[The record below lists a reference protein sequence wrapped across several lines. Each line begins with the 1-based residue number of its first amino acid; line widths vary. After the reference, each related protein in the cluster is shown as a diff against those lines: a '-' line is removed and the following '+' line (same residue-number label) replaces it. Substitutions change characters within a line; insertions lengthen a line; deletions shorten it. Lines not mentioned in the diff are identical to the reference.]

1 MAIKTGKELAAKCKE
16 VAENYKTLY
25 VLGCIGAP
33 LNASNKTR
41 YCNNLSYN
49 RQTVRTVKIKSATAD
64 TFGMDCV
71 CMIKTLLWGW
81 AGDKSKTY
89 GGAVYGSNDVPDI
102 NADQMIAVCKDVSTD
117 FTNIVVGEVV
127 WMSGHIGVY
136 IGNGLAVECTPKWAD
151 GVQITAVHN
160 IGRKNGYNGRVWT
173 KHGKLPYVSYTGAK
187 PAAKPAANAIEEDGK
202 WGNATTKRLQQ
213 IFGTTVD
220 GIVSNQHACY
230 KAKNPGLVA
239 GWDWQDKPNGKGSQ
253 LIKAMQKWAGMPA
266 WEQDGEMG
274 TKTIKAFQAKLG
286 TTIDGKVSYPSQMV
300 KALQEWANNQ

>member
-1 MAIKTGKELAAKCKE
+1 MSIKTGKELAAKCKE

-49 RQTVRTVKIKSATAD
+49 RQTERTVKIKAASAD

-89 GGAVYGSNDVPDI
+89 GGAVYCSNNVPDI

-117 FTNIVVGEVV
+117 FSNIQVGEVV

-136 IGNGLAVECTPKWAD
+136 IGDGLAVECTPKWKD

-160 IGRKNGYNGRVWT
+160 IGKKSGYNGRAWT
-173 KHGKLPYVSYTGAK
+173 KHGKLPYVTYDAQKKESNTVAEYTLEQFIEDVQAAIGA
-187 PAAKPAANAIEEDGK
+187 E
-202 WGNATTKRLQQ
+202 
-213 IFGTTVD
+213 VD
-220 GIVSNQHACY
+220 GIAGPETISKTVTVSKYKNNTHAVVEPIQKRLAQLGY
-230 KAKNPGLVA
+230 TVVGKADGVA
-239 GWDWQDKPNGKGSQ
+239 GAKFN
-253 LIKAMQKWAGMPA
+253 KAV
-266 WEQDGEMG
+266 
-274 TKTIKAFQAKLG
+274 KAFQKANGCTADGEITAQNKTWRKLLG
-286 TTIDGKVSYPSQMV
+286 M
-300 KALQEWANNQ
+300 E